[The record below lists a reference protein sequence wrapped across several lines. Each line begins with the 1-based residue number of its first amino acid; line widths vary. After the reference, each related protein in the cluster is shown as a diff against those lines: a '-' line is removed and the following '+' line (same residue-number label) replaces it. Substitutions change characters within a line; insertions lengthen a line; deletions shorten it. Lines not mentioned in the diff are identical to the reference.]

1 MFNHFT
7 LRSGDLNLEEILAG
21 YHTLFAD
28 ERMELA
34 RLLSPSFPCTVPSA
48 PFLTTQPARFSV
60 LTSRSLS
67 LDRSPQR
74 ETDS

>member
-48 PFLTTQPARFSV
+48 PFLTTQPACFPV
-60 LTSRSLS
+60 LTSRS

-74 ETDS
+74 EADR